1 MAAAREPGAR
11 TAAKLAFENVSL
23 SYFTASGETRALDG
37 VSFRIAP
44 GEIVSIVGQ
53 SGCGK
58 STLLSLLAGLIAP
71 TSGTVSIDG
80 ALVRGP
86 STAVGFMLQQ
96 DTLFEWRT
104 ILDNAMLGPEIRGRD
119 RAAARLRAEA
129 LLDRYG
135 LRDFKQHLPSQLS
148 GGMRQRA
155 ALARTMCLDPGILL
169 LDEPFSALD
178 FQTRIAISDEIAQI
192 IRGEGKTAIL
202 VTHDINEA
210 VAMADR
216 VLVMSRR
223 PGRIKSEHAIDFG
236 AVPRERASSL
246 ELREL
251 SVFNQ
256 AFQAIWKDLD
266 VHV

>member
-1 MAAAREPGAR
+1 MAIAAGTERAAR
-11 TAAKLAFENVSL
+11 LAFNDVSL
-23 SYFTASGETRALDG
+23 SYFTPSGETLALDS
-37 VSFRIAP
+37 VSFQIGV

-80 ALVRGP
+80 QAVSEP
-86 STAVGFMLQQ
+86 SAAIGFMLQQ

-104 ILDNAMLGPEIRGRD
+104 ILENTLLGPELRGHD
-119 RAAARLRAEA
+119 RAAAHERAEG

-135 LRDFKQHLPSQLS
+135 LRDFKAHFPHQLS

-155 ALARTMCLDPGILL
+155 ALARTMCLDPSILL

-192 IRGEGKTAIL
+192 IRSEGKTAIL

-223 PGRIKSEHAIDFG
+223 PGRIKSQHVIDF
-236 AVPRERASSL
+236 AVADRERASSL

-251 SVFNQ
+251 PAFNH